1 MPPQPTTTNSGLASM
16 GDAPTTQQ
24 TCRPDR
30 PRWTGGAGFRRVER
44 SRAALRADLRPM
56 ARFDC
61 SGQEI
66 PPETRWRAVRSPDP
80 RTHRRGSSFRGR
92 RLGRGQENRRPHNDS
107 RSGLDSLG
115 DGGGIDAGQ
124 VEVNDRAAVVPV
136 RVERHGGRSGGCAE
150 YLPAS
155 RSSPGRLPREGSARR
170 RGIVVHIS
178 SDRFR
183 PSGPGSPVRLLLAP
197 APQTAALTRY
207 RSSFISIDRQVCPNS
222 QLAAG
227 EEAT

>member
-56 ARFDC
+56 ACFDC

-92 RLGRGQENRRPHNDS
+92 RLGRRQENRRPHNDS

-115 DGGGIDAGQ
+115 DGGGSTPGRSKWTTGLPSSRCASSGMAAGP
-124 VEVNDRAAVVPV
+124 AAVPSTC
-136 RVERHGGRSGGCAE
+136 RRAGRALEGFRAKDPHEGW
-150 YLPAS
+150 AS
-155 RSSPGRLPREGSARR
+155 SYTSP
-170 RGIVVHIS
+170 
-178 SDRFR
+178 DRFR